1 MACARSRGSSRS
13 GRGARFFF
21 SSRRRH
27 TRFDCDWSSD
37 VCSSDLANLVSC
49 ALPTGACRHSRRDSN
64 GHHHHHRDC
73 DNCRSDRGRRTGH
86 VYFPRRC
93 AGERFP
99 DPRGRDSGGA
109 APADGRFSTR
119 SGRTPIEGRVRMRRV
134 LLLVLSF
141 VYLLNVVFFVTGCK
155 KAAQTKITIGSK
167 FFTEQVVLAEL
178 LAQHIEARTGI
189 PVIRKTNLGGT
200 LLVHKALLSG
210 DLDVYVE
217 YTGTALTAVLNE
229 APQGTSA
236 EVYNRVKKLY
246 SERFHLEVT
255 EPLGFENTFAMV
267 IRGDD
272 AKNLHIQKI
281 SDIAPLAPKWRAGV
295 GYEFLERPD
304 GFRGWSDSYNL
315 HFAESPKV
323 MDLGLIY
330 RALVDHQVDI
340 VAGNS
345 TDGLIDSLGLV
356 ALADDR
362 HYFPPYDA
370 VPIVRQSTL
379 AQFPQLRAAL
389 ADLSGKLSAADIRRL
404 NYAVD
409 AQHHDAAA
417 VVRAFCQSR
426 GF

>member
-1 MACARSRGSSRS
+1 MRRASFRFL
-13 GRGARFFF
+13 FFF
-21 SSRRRH
+21 
-27 TRFDCDWSSD
+27 
-37 VCSSDLANLVSC
+37 NLVNLICFLS
-49 ALPTGACRHSRRDSN
+49 ACHQ
-64 GHHHHHRDC
+64 
-73 DNCRSDRGRRTGH
+73 
-86 VYFPRRC
+86 P
-93 AGERFP
+93 P
-99 DPRGRDSGGA
+99 
-109 APADGRFSTR
+109 
-119 SGRTPIEGRVRMRRV
+119 
-134 LLLVLSF
+134 
-141 VYLLNVVFFVTGCK
+141 
-155 KAAQTKITIGSK
+155 QTKITIGSK

-178 LAQHIEARTGI
+178 LAQHIEAKTGI

-200 LLVHKALLSG
+200 LLVHKALLAG
-210 DLDVYVE
+210 ELDLYVE

-229 APQGTSA
+229 SPLRDSNA
-236 EVYNRVKKLY
+236 VYHRVQQLY
-246 SERFHLEVT
+246 SDRFHLEVT

-272 AKNLHIQKI
+272 AQKFHLQKI
-281 SDIAPLAPKWRAGV
+281 SDLAPIARKWRAGV
-295 GYEFLERPD
+295 GYEFLERSD
-304 GFRGWSDSYNL
+304 GFPGLTQNYGL

-356 ALADDR
+356 ALADDH

-389 ADLSGKLSAADIRRL
+389 ADLAGKLSAADIRRL
-404 NYAVD
+404 NFAVD
-409 AQHHDAAA
+409 AQHQDAAA
-417 VVRAFCQSR
+417 VVRAFRQSR